1 MKAREELRE
10 VSERE
15 RKRFGLPSG
24 EKAALDAE
32 KYLQLVHRV
41 RGTNT
46 AMGTGMRYSLHHRH
60 VTHSHTPQTRHGF
73 RDLITF
79 VFDRDPESGSIAIT
93 GYGVRPLM
101 LFSPRGCAIITTTLV
116 FAGGHRPAHVHRA
129 VSLLRR
135 E

>member
-41 RGTNT
+41 RGTT
-46 AMGTGMRYSLHHRH
+46 QRWTQACATRYTTDMSLTRTHHRH
-60 VTHSHTPQTRHGF
+60 VT
-73 RDLITF
+73 
-79 VFDRDPESGSIAIT
+79 
-93 GYGVRPLM
+93 
-101 LFSPRGCAIITTTLV
+101 V
-116 FAGGHRPAHVHRA
+116 FAT
-129 VSLLRR
+129 
-135 E
+135 